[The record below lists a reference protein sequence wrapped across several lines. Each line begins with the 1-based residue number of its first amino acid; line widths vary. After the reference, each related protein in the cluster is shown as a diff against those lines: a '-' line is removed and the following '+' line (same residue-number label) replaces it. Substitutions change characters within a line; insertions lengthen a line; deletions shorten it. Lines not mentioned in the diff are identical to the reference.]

1 MTSINNNTEN
11 LDLYEKVNFLFKNYL
26 GFPNTDKTKPF
37 FQEVGVKANNYLY
50 GSELFLDD
58 IPISPNF
65 NRTNTANN
73 LNISSPVSSIQTD
86 STGVIRKFIKLKLQ
100 KIPGTKRGFY
110 CLDDNNNNILS
121 DAIQF
126 NKVTDAQGDRP
137 YLYELFDY
145 NQEQLFPGK
154 DTGNWIFDVK
164 NGVVNFPDETTR
176 VSDTKLPYLTFYKYI
191 GRKGITSIRTSDIQ
205 GFSDST
211 DNINLLISDISN
223 NVYNRSHIDS
233 SFNYLKTYT
242 DNVASGLDI
251 KESVKLA
258 TNSTLNTIYN
268 NGLNG
273 VGATLTSV
281 NNELLIIDDVSN
293 NNINDRILVKNQTD
307 KKENGIYVIKELGSI
322 TTKFKL
328 QRAVPDDEGRELT
341 GGSFVFVEEG
351 SKNANNGFVFTNNG
365 TPDIGI
371 DDIDIAQFSGAGQL
385 IMGRGLQKDGNR
397 VFIED
402 DIYNRFSAID
412 TSFNNFEILTN
423 TKINNLETNV
433 DTSFNILETKIDTSF
448 NLLETRVDTRFNNF
462 KTTVDNSFNILETKI
477 DTSFNVLETRVDTR
491 FNNFKTTVDNSFNI
505 LETRVD
511 TSFNVLETRVDAS
524 FNNVYTKSFINDRI
538 NILQNE
544 IDTSFNVLE
553 TRVDASLNNVY
564 TKSFI
569 NNTINTLQ
577 NEIDTSFNNVYTKNE
592 ADTHFLTGLTINQ
605 DSDISNNRN
614 TRTNINTISFD
625 YDSGLKVTDVSAWEV
640 QISLGSHWK
649 EIKIND
655 ASGII
660 PSGEETLNLK
670 TGTGISIIPNA
681 NDNPQSLTFSIN
693 AEFTDLSGVPNSYI
707 NNKRKYLRVN
717 ENENRLEFVEIEGG
731 GGISVGVGLE
741 VVSELPTEDLS
752 NNQIVVRSTDNTIH
766 RYDLSNNEWLLVGGS
781 PEKIEQNYS
790 QISNFDVF
798 TLNNGLEPKI
808 VNYYDNTKLITEWNK
823 IAEIK
828 YDYISLTKQIL
839 LSYNVFVSFNS
850 EYLDS
855 NVSGFGGRSGIM
867 EWVVCLDD
875 DIINNSR
882 SYITVDLIEK
892 YVNLKTVI
900 NFTENSYEV
909 DLNKNLTTYGEKVIK
924 IYARSI
930 FNDEKNLIKLHQTEN
945 GTPRPDNIEI
955 ISLSDGEVNNKN
967 ITDYRTEL
975 LDINEE
981 KIIFSEKNE
990 LADINDNWTC
1000 IDLIDN
1006 YLPPD
1011 KTKNIILRYKPFLTF
1026 KNDIQ
1031 LGIRGENAVIEWVFK
1046 VGDIILPY
1054 SRQLIHLD
1062 LIERYFNIETNITID
1077 EIENLDKN
1085 IITTWDKPKNI
1096 KLFARSI
1103 MNTNSYVRL
1112 HRSQVVSE
1120 LKRPIIEIISVNK
1133 NKSRIDLNSQNVID
1147 FKSKMLE
1154 VGQETIKYSDKN
1166 LINDISDNW
1175 TPIIFI
1181 EDYIPPNKTENLIL
1195 KYTPFITFSNDTILG
1210 LRGRNAVIEW
1220 IFKIG
1225 DTFLSNSRQFIHLD
1239 LIEKYF
1245 TIETNVKVNSL
1256 GLWNRV
1262 KTIKLFART
1271 IFNNENSVRLHF
1283 SQVTSKIKKPQ
1294 IELFSIANNNE
1305 TSNKNIY
1312 QEIYTVTDNRYTHN
1326 EQIISN
1332 SISIIEQLTPKYY
1345 IKTNEIYD
1353 QGHNFELNNEGEPV
1367 DSSNNK
1373 LDIEYTFEAG
1383 LIAQDIFQ
1391 ISELQHAVEGF
1402 ESTSNGSL
1410 VLPQDK
1416 AIGVNYNS
1424 ILVYTIQ
1431 ALKEVISKN
1440 RELENKIN
1448 DLESKINN

>member
-37 FQEVGVKANNYLY
+37 FLEVGVKANNYLY

-65 NRTNTANN
+65 NTTNTPNN
-73 LNISSPVSSIQTD
+73 LNISSSVTSIQTD
-86 STGVIRKFIKLKLQ
+86 STGVIRKFTKLQLQ
-100 KIPGTKRGFY
+100 KIPGTNRGFY

-126 NKVTDAQGDRP
+126 NRVTDVQGNRP

-145 NQEQLFPGK
+145 NQEQLFPGA
-154 DTGNWIFDVK
+154 DTGNWIFDVR
-164 NGVVNFPDETTR
+164 NGVVNFPDETSR
-176 VSDTKLPYLTFYKYI
+176 VSNSKLPYLTFYKYI
-191 GRKGITSIRTSDIQ
+191 GRKGISNIRTTDIQ

-211 DNINLLISDISN
+211 NNINLLISDISD

-258 TNSTLNTIYN
+258 TNSSLNTLYYN
-268 NGLNG
+268 GVNG

-281 NNELLIIDDVSN
+281 NNEVLTIDDVSN

-307 KKENGIYVIKELGSI
+307 KKENGIYVIKEVGSI

-365 TPDIGI
+365 TPNIGV
-371 DDIDIAQFSGAGQL
+371 DNIDIAQFSGAGQL
-385 IMGRGLQKDGNR
+385 IMGRGLEKDGNR
-397 VFIED
+397 IFIED

-423 TKINNLETNV
+423 TKINNLETSIDNSFNILETRIDTSFNVLETKV
-433 DTSFNILETKIDTSF
+433 DTSFNILETK
-448 NLLETRVDTRFNNF
+448 VDTRFNNF
-462 KTTVDNSFNILETKI
+462 KTT
-477 DTSFNVLETRVDTR
+477 
-491 FNNFKTTVDNSFNI
+491 
-505 LETRVD
+505 VD

-538 NILQNE
+538 N
-544 IDTSFNVLE
+544 
-553 TRVDASLNNVY
+553 
-564 TKSFI
+564 
-569 NNTINTLQ
+569 TLQ

-592 ADTHFLTGLTINQ
+592 ADTLFLTGLTINQ
-605 DSDISNNRN
+605 DSDISNNRS

-625 YDSGLKVTDVSAWEV
+625 YDSGLKVIDVSAGEV

-670 TGTGISIIPNA
+670 TGTGISIIPNG
-681 NDNPQSLTFSIN
+681 NDNPQSLTFSID

-707 NNKRKYLRVN
+707 SNKGKYLRVN
-717 ENENRLEFVEIEGG
+717 ENENRLEFAEIEGG
-731 GGISVGVGLE
+731 NGVGLGLE

-766 RYDLSNNEWLLVGGS
+766 RYDVSNNEWLLVGGS

-798 TLNNGLEPKI
+798 TLNDGLDPKI

-839 LSYNVFVSFNS
+839 ISYNVFVSFNS

-930 FNDEKNLIKLHQTEN
+930 YNDEKNLIKLHQTEN
-945 GTPRPDNIEI
+945 GTARPDNIEI
-955 ISLSDGEVNNKN
+955 ISLSEGKEVNNKN

-1006 YLPPD
+1006 YLPPE

-1046 VGDIILPY
+1046 IGDIILPY

-1085 IITTWDKPKNI
+1085 VIKTWDKPKNI

-1103 MNTNSYVRL
+1103 MNTNSFVRL

-1133 NKSRIDLNSQNVID
+1133 NKFRIDLNSQNVID

-1181 EDYIPPNKTENLIL
+1181 EDYIPPNKTKNLIL

-1245 TIETNVKVNSL
+1245 TIETNIKVNSL
-1256 GLWNRV
+1256 RLWNRV

-1271 IFNNENSVRLHF
+1271 IFNNEDSVRLHF

-1326 EQIISN
+1326 EEIISN

-1402 ESTSNGSL
+1402 ENTSNGSL

>member
-1 MTSINNNTEN
+1 MTSINDNTQN

-37 FQEVGVKANNYLY
+37 FLEVGVKANNYLY
-50 GSELFLDD
+50 GSELFLDE
-58 IPISPNF
+58 IPLSPNF
-65 NRTNTANN
+65 NVTNTASS
-73 LNISSPVSSIQTD
+73 LNISTPVTSIQTD
-86 STGVIRKFIKLKLQ
+86 SSNVIRKFTKIKLQ
-100 KIPGTKRGFY
+100 KIPGTNRGYY
-110 CLDDNNNNILS
+110 CLDDNGNNILS

-126 NKVTDAQGDRP
+126 NRVTDSLGNRP

-145 NQEQLFPGK
+145 NQEQLFPGA

-164 NGVVNFPDETTR
+164 NGVVNFPDETTK
-176 VSDTKLPYLTFYKYI
+176 VSDSKLPYLTFYKYI
-191 GRKGITSIRTSDIQ
+191 GRKGINQIKTTDIQ
-205 GFSDST
+205 GFNDNNS
-211 DNINLLISDISN
+211 NINLLISDISN
-223 NVYNRSHIDS
+223 NVYNRTYIDS

-258 TNSTLNTIYN
+258 TDSSLNTIYF
-268 NGLNG
+268 NGVNG

-281 NNELLIIDDVSN
+281 NNEVLTIDDVSN
-293 NNINDRILVKNQTD
+293 NSINDRILVKNQTN
-307 KKENGIYVIKELGSI
+307 KIENGIYVIKELGS
-322 TTKFKL
+322 TTSKYKL

-341 GGSFVFVEEG
+341 GGSFVFVEQG

-365 TPDIGI
+365 TPNIGTDNI
-371 DDIDIAQFSGAGQL
+371 DVVQFSGAGQL
-385 IMGRGLQKDGNR
+385 IMGRGLGKNGNT

-402 DIYNRFSAID
+402 DIYNRFSTID
-412 TSFNNFEILTN
+412 NSFNNFEISTN
-423 TKINNLETNV
+423 SKITN
-433 DTSFNILETKIDTSF
+433 
-448 NLLETRVDTRFNNF
+448 LETRVDA
-462 KTTVDNSFNILETKI
+462 SFNA
-477 DTSFNVLETRVDTR
+477 LETR
-491 FNNFKTTVDNSFNI
+491 I
-505 LETRVD
+505 
-511 TSFNVLETRVDAS
+511 DAS

-538 NILQNE
+538 NTLENE
-544 IDTSFNVLE
+544 
-553 TRVDASLNNVY
+553 VD
-564 TKSFI
+564 I
-569 NNTINTLQ
+569 
-577 NEIDTSFNNVYTKNE
+577 SFNNVYTKNE
-592 ADTHFLTGLTINQ
+592 ADTLFLTGITINQ
-605 DSDISNNRN
+605 DSDISNNRSS
-614 TRTNINTISFD
+614 RENINTISFD
-625 YDSGLKVTDVSAWEV
+625 YDSGLKVTDISAGEV
-640 QISLGSHWK
+640 KISLGSHWK

-670 TGTGISIIPNA
+670 TGTGISIIPNG
-681 NDNPQSLTFSIN
+681 NDNPQSLTFSID
-693 AEFTDLSGVPNSYI
+693 AEFTDISGVPNEYT
-707 NNKRKYLRVN
+707 NHKGKYLRVN
-717 ENENRLEFVEIEGG
+717 NEETGIEFSEIEGG
-731 GGISVGVGLE
+731 VGGGLGLE
-741 VVSELPTEDLS
+741 VVSELPTEDIS
-752 NNQIVVRSTDNTIH
+752 NNQIVVRSIDNTIH
-766 RYDLSNNEWLLVGGS
+766 RYDASSNEWLLVGGS
-781 PEKIEQNYS
+781 PEEIEQNYS

-798 TLNNGLEPKI
+798 TLNNGLDPKI

-823 IAEIK
+823 IVEIK

-875 DIINNSR
+875 DIISNSR

-930 FNDEKNLIKLHQTEN
+930 YNNENNLIKLHQTQN
-945 GTPRPDNIEI
+945 GTPRPDNVEI
-955 ISLSDGEVNNKN
+955 ISLSEGQDVNNKN

-981 KIIFSEKNE
+981 KIIFSENNE
-990 LADINDNWTC
+990 LADISDNWTC
-1000 IDLIDN
+1000 IDFIDN

-1011 KTKNIILRYKPFLTF
+1011 KTKNVILRYKPFLTF
-1026 KNDIQ
+1026 KNDVP

-1046 VGDIILPY
+1046 IGDIILPY
-1054 SRQLIHLD
+1054 SRQLVHLD
-1062 LIERYFNIETNITID
+1062 LTERYFNIETNITID
-1077 EIENLDKN
+1077 DIENLDKN
-1085 IITTWDKPKNI
+1085 IIAKWDKPKNI
-1096 KLFARSI
+1096 KLFARSL
-1103 MNTNSYVRL
+1103 MNTNSFVRL
-1112 HRSQVVSE
+1112 HRSQIVSE

-1154 VGQETIKYSDKN
+1154 VSQETIKYSDKN

-1245 TIETNVKVNSL
+1245 TIETNIKVNSL

-1271 IFNNENSVRLHF
+1271 IFNNEDSVRLHF

-1305 TSNKNIY
+1305 SSNKNIY
-1312 QEIYTVTDNRYTHN
+1312 HEIYTVTDDRYTHN

-1332 SISIIEQLTPKYY
+1332 GISIIEQLTPKYY
-1345 IKTNEIYD
+1345 IKTNEMYNED
-1353 QGHNFELNNEGEPV
+1353 HNFEVNNEGEPV

-1373 LDIEYTFEAG
+1373 LDIEYTLEAG

-1391 ISELQHAVEGF
+1391 ISELKHAVEGF
-1402 ESTSNGSL
+1402 ENTSDGSL

-1416 AIGVNYNS
+1416 ALGVNYNS
-1424 ILVYTIQ
+1424 ILAYTIQ
-1431 ALKEVISKN
+1431 ALKEVINKN
-1440 RELENKIN
+1440 RELENKIIV
-1448 DLESKINN
+1448 LESKINN

>member
-65 NRTNTANN
+65 NTTNTANT
-73 LNISSPVSSIQTD
+73 LNISSPVTSIQTD
-86 STGVIRKFIKLKLQ
+86 STGVIRKFTKLKLQ
-100 KIPGTKRGFY
+100 KISGTNRGFY

-126 NKVTDAQGDRP
+126 NKVTDAQGNRP

-191 GRKGITSIRTSDIQ
+191 GRKGISNIRTTDIQ

-211 DNINLLISDISN
+211 NNINLLISDISD

-258 TNSTLNTIYN
+258 TNSSLNTLYYN
-268 NGLNG
+268 GVNG

-281 NNELLIIDDVSN
+281 NNEVLTIDDVSN

-307 KKENGIYVIKELGSI
+307 KKENGIYVIKEVGSI

-365 TPDIGI
+365 TPNIGV
-371 DDIDIAQFSGAGQL
+371 DNIDIAQFSGAGQL
-385 IMGRGLQKDGNR
+385 IMGRGLEKDGNR
-397 VFIED
+397 IFIED

-423 TKINNLETNV
+423 TKINNLETSIDNSFNILETRI
-433 DTSFNILETKIDTSF
+433 DTSFNILETNVDTSF

-462 KTTVDNSFNILETKI
+462 KTT
-477 DTSFNVLETRVDTR
+477 
-491 FNNFKTTVDNSFNI
+491 
-505 LETRVD
+505 VD

-538 NILQNE
+538 N
-544 IDTSFNVLE
+544 
-553 TRVDASLNNVY
+553 
-564 TKSFI
+564 
-569 NNTINTLQ
+569 TLQ
-577 NEIDTSFNNVYTKNE
+577 NEIDISFNNVYTKNE
-592 ADTHFLTGLTINQ
+592 ADTLFLTGLTINQ
-605 DSDISNNRN
+605 DSDISNNRG

-625 YDSGLKVTDVSAWEV
+625 YDSGLKVIDVSAGEV

-670 TGTGISIIPNA
+670 TGTGISIIPNG
-681 NDNPQSLTFSIN
+681 NDNPQSLTFSID

-707 NNKRKYLRVN
+707 SNKGKYLRVN
-717 ENENRLEFVEIEGG
+717 ENENRLEFAEIEGG
-731 GGISVGVGLE
+731 NGVGLGLE

-766 RYDLSNNEWLLVGGS
+766 RYDVSNNEWLLVGGS

-798 TLNNGLEPKI
+798 TLNDGLDPKI

-839 LSYNVFVSFNS
+839 ISYNVFVSFNS

-930 FNDEKNLIKLHQTEN
+930 YNDEKNLIKLHQTEN
-945 GTPRPDNIEI
+945 GTARPDNIEI
-955 ISLSDGEVNNKN
+955 ISLSEGQEVNNKN

-1006 YLPPD
+1006 YLPPE

-1046 VGDIILPY
+1046 IGDIILPY

-1085 IITTWDKPKNI
+1085 VIKTWDKPKNI

-1103 MNTNSYVRL
+1103 MNTNSFVRL

-1181 EDYIPPNKTENLIL
+1181 EDYIPPNKTKNLIL

-1245 TIETNVKVNSL
+1245 TIETNIKVNSL

-1271 IFNNENSVRLHF
+1271 IFNNEDSVRLHF

-1326 EQIISN
+1326 EEIISN

>member
-1 MTSINNNTEN
+1 M
-11 LDLYEKVNFLFKNYL
+11 
-26 GFPNTDKTKPF
+26 
-37 FQEVGVKANNYLY
+37 
-50 GSELFLDD
+50 
-58 IPISPNF
+58 
-65 NRTNTANN
+65 
-73 LNISSPVSSIQTD
+73 
-86 STGVIRKFIKLKLQ
+86 
-100 KIPGTKRGFY
+100 
-110 CLDDNNNNILS
+110 
-121 DAIQF
+121 
-126 NKVTDAQGDRP
+126 
-137 YLYELFDY
+137 
-145 NQEQLFPGK
+145 
-154 DTGNWIFDVK
+154 
-164 NGVVNFPDETTR
+164 
-176 VSDTKLPYLTFYKYI
+176 
-191 GRKGITSIRTSDIQ
+191 
-205 GFSDST
+205 
-211 DNINLLISDISN
+211 
-223 NVYNRSHIDS
+223 
-233 SFNYLKTYT
+233 
-242 DNVASGLDI
+242 
-251 KESVKLA
+251 
-258 TNSTLNTIYN
+258 
-268 NGLNG
+268 
-273 VGATLTSV
+273 
-281 NNELLIIDDVSN
+281 
-293 NNINDRILVKNQTD
+293 
-307 KKENGIYVIKELGSI
+307 
-322 TTKFKL
+322 
-328 QRAVPDDEGRELT
+328 
-341 GGSFVFVEEG
+341 
-351 SKNANNGFVFTNNG
+351 
-365 TPDIGI
+365 
-371 DDIDIAQFSGAGQL
+371 
-385 IMGRGLQKDGNR
+385 
-397 VFIED
+397 
-402 DIYNRFSAID
+402 D

-423 TKINNLETNV
+423 TKINNLETRV
-433 DTSFNILETKIDTSF
+433 DSSF
-448 NLLETRVDTRFNNF
+448 NLLETRVDSSFNVLETRVDTRFNNF
-462 KTTVDNSFNILETKI
+462 KTTVDSSFNLLETKI

-491 FNNFKTTVDNSFNI
+491 FNDFKTTVDSSFNL

-511 TSFNVLETRVDAS
+511 S
-524 FNNVYTKSFINDRI
+524 
-538 NILQNE
+538 
-544 IDTSFNVLE
+544 SFNVLE
-553 TRVDASLNNVY
+553 TRVDASLNNIY

-569 NNTINTLQ
+569 NDRINTLQ
-577 NEIDTSFNNVYTKNE
+577 NEIDISFNNVYTKNE
-592 ADTHFLTGLTINQ
+592 ADTLFLTGLTINQ
-605 DSDISNNRN
+605 DSDISNNRS

-625 YDSGLKVTDVSAWEV
+625 YDSGLKVIDVSASEV

-681 NDNPQSLTFSIN
+681 NDNPQSLTFSID
-693 AEFTDLSGVPNSYI
+693 AEFTDLSGVPNSYVS
-707 NNKRKYLRVN
+707 NKGKYLRVN
-717 ENENRLEFVEIEGG
+717 ENENRLEFAEIEGG
-731 GGISVGVGLE
+731 NGVGLGLE

-766 RYDLSNNEWLLVGGS
+766 RYDVSNNEWLLVGGS

-798 TLNNGLEPKI
+798 TLNDGLEPKI

-839 LSYNVFVSFNS
+839 ISYNVFVSFNS

-930 FNDEKNLIKLHQTEN
+930 YNDEKNLIKLHQTEN
-945 GTPRPDNIEI
+945 GTARPDNIEI
-955 ISLSDGEVNNKN
+955 ISLSEGQEVNNKN

-1006 YLPPD
+1006 YLPPE

-1046 VGDIILPY
+1046 IGDIILPY

-1085 IITTWDKPKNI
+1085 VIKTWDKPKNI

-1103 MNTNSYVRL
+1103 MNTNSFVRL

-1245 TIETNVKVNSL
+1245 TIETNIKVNSF

-1345 IKTNEIYD
+1345 IKTNEIYEQD
-1353 QGHNFELNNEGEPV
+1353 HNFELNNEGEPV

-1373 LDIEYTFEAG
+1373 LDIEYTLEAG

-1391 ISELQHAVEGF
+1391 ISELQHAVEGI